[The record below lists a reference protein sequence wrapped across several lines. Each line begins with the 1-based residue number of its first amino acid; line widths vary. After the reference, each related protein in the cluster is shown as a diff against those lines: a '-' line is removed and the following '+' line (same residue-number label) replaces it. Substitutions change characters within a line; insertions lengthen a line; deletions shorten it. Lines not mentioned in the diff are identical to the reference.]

1 MVGGCIVWVGPL
13 KGLDEEGVRMEP
25 LLGWRVSPRIRS
37 LDECR
42 DEEEDGGLGVSRE
55 SHRVW

>member
-1 MVGGCIVWVGPL
+1 M